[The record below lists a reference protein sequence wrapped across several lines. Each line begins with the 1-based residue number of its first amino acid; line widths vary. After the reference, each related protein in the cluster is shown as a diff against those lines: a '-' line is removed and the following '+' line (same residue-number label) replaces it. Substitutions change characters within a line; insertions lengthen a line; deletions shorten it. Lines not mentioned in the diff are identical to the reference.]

1 MRQAKG
7 RPQVAHVFVGRS
19 PLRRIEAT
27 DGVRAGQYPGRM
39 TALSVLDLS
48 PVPAGSTES
57 EALHHTIDLARH
69 AESLG
74 YRRHWLAEHHGI
86 PSVASSAP
94 EVLIGH
100 VAAATQQIRV
110 GSGGIMLPNHSSLR
124 IAEAFKVL
132 EALHPGRI
140 DLGIGRA
147 PGTDQLTALA
157 LRRSREALGADDFP
171 EQLGE
176 LLAFGGV
183 ASFEPGH
190 PFARIRA
197 IPTDVPLPPV
207 FLLGSSDYSAQLAAV
222 SGLGFAFAAHINP
235 GGATDALRAYR
246 ERFVAGIVQRPH
258 AILTV
263 SVAVGEDDEHGDAL
277 ASSANLSMVMLR
289 SGRPGPLPSVE
300 TALAFKPD
308 PQQAAI
314 LAQTRRAM
322 ISGGP
327 DRVRARLEE
336 LLTATAADELMVTT
350 NVHDHEQRKASYTR
364 LAQALDIAPAP
375 GPLVAAVAGV

>member
-1 MRQAKG
+1 
-7 RPQVAHVFVGRS
+7 
-19 PLRRIEAT
+19 
-27 DGVRAGQYPGRM
+27 M

-48 PVPAGSTES
+48 PVPEGVRES
-57 EALHHTIDLARH
+57 EALLNTIDLARH
-69 AESLG
+69 AEALG

-86 PSVASSAP
+86 PSVASSSP

-100 VAAATQQIRV
+100 VAMATERIRV

-171 EQLGE
+171 EQVGE
-176 LLAFGGV
+176 LLAFGGA
-183 ASFEPGH
+183 ASFPPGH
-190 PFARIRA
+190 PFARIKA
-197 IPTDVPLPPV
+197 VPTDVELPPV
-207 FLLGSSDYSAQLAAV
+207 YLLGSSDFSAQLAAA

-246 ERFVAGIVQRPH
+246 ERFVPGIVERPH

-263 SVAVGEDDEHGDAL
+263 SVAVGDDDEHGDAL

-300 TALAFKPD
+300 TAQAFKPTGE
-308 PQQAAI
+308 QAAI
-314 LAQTRRAM
+314 LAQTQRSM

-327 DRVRARLEE
+327 ERVRARIEE
-336 LLTATAADELMVTT
+336 LMVRTAADELMITT

-364 LAQALDIAPAP
+364 LADALDISPEPAP
-375 GPLVAAVAGV
+375 LVQAVAGV

>member
-1 MRQAKG
+1 
-7 RPQVAHVFVGRS
+7 
-19 PLRRIEAT
+19 
-27 DGVRAGQYPGRM
+27 M

-48 PVPAGSTES
+48 PVPAGFTES
-57 EALHHTIDLARH
+57 QALHNTIDLARH
-69 AESLG
+69 VEALG

-86 PSVASSAP
+86 PSVASSSP

-100 VAAATQQIRV
+100 VAAATERIRV

-176 LLAFGGV
+176 LLAFSGE
-183 ASFEPGH
+183 AEFRPGH

-197 IPTDVPLPPV
+197 IPTDVRLPPI

-222 SGLGFAFAAHINP
+222 SGFGFAFAAHISP
-235 GGATDALRAYR
+235 GAAVGALRQYR
-246 ERFVAGIVQRPH
+246 EAFVPGLTDRPH
-258 AILTV
+258 AILTT
-263 SVAVGEDDEHGDAL
+263 SVVVGEDDEHGERL
-277 ASSANLSMVMLR
+277 GSSGALSMVMLR

-300 TALAFKPD
+300 TAMAFKPD
-308 PQQAAI
+308 AQQAAI
-314 LAQTRRAM
+314 LAQTKRAM

-327 DRVRARLEE
+327 ATVRARLEE
-336 LLTATAADELMVTT
+336 LLVASGADELMVTS
-350 NVHDHEQRKASYTR
+350 NVHDHEERKASYTR

-375 GPLVAAVAGV
+375 DPVVEAAARV

>member
-1 MRQAKG
+1 MHAQ
-7 RPQVAHVFVGRS
+7 RPT
-19 PLRRIEAT
+19 L
-27 DGVRAGQYPGRM
+27 DGM

-57 EALHHTIDLARH
+57 QALHNTIDLARH
-69 AESLG
+69 AEGLG

-86 PSVASSAP
+86 PSVASSSP

-100 VAAATQQIRV
+100 VAAATSRIRV
-110 GSGGIMLPNHSSLR
+110 GSGGIMLPNHSALR

-171 EQLGE
+171 EQVGE
-176 LLAFGGV
+176 LLAFGG
-183 ASFEPGH
+183 AAAFQSGH
-190 PFARIRA
+190 PFARIKA
-197 IPTDVPLPPV
+197 IPTNVDLPPI

-235 GGATDALRAYR
+235 GGATDALRTYR
-246 ERFVAGIVQRPH
+246 ERFVPGIVERPH

-263 SVAVGEDDEHGDAL
+263 SVVVGDDDEHGERL

-289 SGRPGPLPSVE
+289 SGRPGPLPSVQ
-300 TALAFKPD
+300 TAMAFEPD
-308 PQQAAI
+308 GQQAAI
-314 LAQTRRAM
+314 LAQTRRSM

-327 DRVRARLEE
+327 ERVRARLEE
-336 LLTATAADELMVTT
+336 MLVATAADELMVTS
-350 NVHDHEQRKASYTR
+350 NVHDHDERKASYAR
-364 LAQALDIAPAP
+364 LAGAMDIAPP
-375 GPLVAAVAGV
+375 GDPLVAAAAGA

>member
-1 MRQAKG
+1 
-7 RPQVAHVFVGRS
+7 
-19 PLRRIEAT
+19 
-27 DGVRAGQYPGRM
+27 M

-57 EALHHTIDLARH
+57 QALHSTIDLARH
-69 AESLG
+69 VENLG

-86 PSVASSAP
+86 PSVASSSP

-100 VAAATQQIRV
+100 VAAATRWIRV
-110 GSGGIMLPNHSSLR
+110 GSGGIMLPNHSALR

-171 EQLGE
+171 EQVGE
-176 LLAFGGV
+176 LLAFGGA
-183 ASFEPGH
+183 ASFPPGH
-190 PFARIRA
+190 PFARIKA
-197 IPTDVPLPPV
+197 IPTNVQLPPV

-235 GGATDALRAYR
+235 GGATEALRTYR
-246 ERFVAGIVQRPH
+246 ERFVPGGFGSDRPH

-263 SVAVGEDDEHGDAL
+263 SVVVGDDDEHGERL

-289 SGRPGPLPSVE
+289 TGRPGPLPSVE
-300 TALAFKPD
+300 TAMAFKPNGE
-308 PQQAAI
+308 QAAI
-314 LAQTRRAM
+314 LAQTQRSM

-327 DRVRARLEE
+327 ERVRARLEE
-336 LLTATAADELMVTT
+336 MLVASAADELMVTT
-350 NVHDHEQRKASYTR
+350 NVHDHAERKASYAR
-364 LAQALDIAPAP
+364 LAAAMGIAPLAK
-375 GPLVAAVAGV
+375 GLVASA